1 MSTPPALGT
10 LFVVATPIGNLED
23 LTHRAVATLRAVDL
37 VAAEDTRTAGLLL
50 QRLGIDRPLR
60 SVFAGNE
67 HRRVGELVE
76 RLLAGE
82 SIALITECGTPAISD
97 PGADLVAAAVAAGVR
112 CVPVPGPSAVTAV
125 LSVCGLDVRRFRFE
139 GFLPRRGPD
148 RARRLEILR
157 REDAAIV
164 IYESP
169 HRAGETLADLAGA
182 LGPRRAVLA
191 REVTKLHEELVR
203 GSLAEL
209 AARFRDE
216 EPRGEVTLVVEGLPL
231 EQAEAEAAGLSDAE
245 LDDMIRARLAA
256 GATSRDL
263 ARELAEG
270 TGRPRRELYARITRL
285 GAGKDD
291 EGQRGCA
298 SDPRTK

>member
-1 MSTPPALGT
+1 VPTSAPTGT
-10 LFVVATPIGNLED
+10 LFVVATPIGNLDD
-23 LTHRAVATLRAVDL
+23 LTQRAVATLRAVDL

-50 QRLGIDRPLR
+50 SRLGIERPLR
-60 SVFAGNE
+60 SVFTGNE
-67 HRRVGELVE
+67 HRRLGELVD

-112 CVPVPGPSAVTAV
+112 CVPIPGPSAVTAV

-157 REDAAIV
+157 HDDAAIV

-169 HRAGETLADLAGA
+169 HRVGETLADLAAA

-191 REVTKLHEELVR
+191 REVTKLYEELVR
-203 GSLAEL
+203 DTLPALAL
-209 AARFRDE
+209 RFRTD
-216 EPRGEVTLVVEGLPL
+216 EPRGEVTLVVEGLPA
-231 EQAEAEAAGLSDAE
+231 EQAEAEAAGLTDEE
-245 LDDMIRARLAA
+245 LDAMIRTRLAD
-256 GATSRDL
+256 GATARDL

-270 TGRPRRELYARITRL
+270 TGRPRREVYARITRL
-285 GAGKDD
+285 MA
-291 EGQRGCA
+291 ELQA
-298 SDPRTK
+298 AE